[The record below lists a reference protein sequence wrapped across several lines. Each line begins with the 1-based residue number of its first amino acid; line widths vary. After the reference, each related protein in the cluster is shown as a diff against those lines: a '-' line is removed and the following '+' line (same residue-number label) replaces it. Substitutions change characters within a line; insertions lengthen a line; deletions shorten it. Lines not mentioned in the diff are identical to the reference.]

1 MVRNFKNIIW
11 LLMVLILPLSSYSQN
26 DITQFLDIPVDGY
39 KSEMLQKLKN
49 KGFTS
54 KKFNE
59 DILEWEF
66 NGTNVNLIIGTNN
79 NKVWRVAVR
88 DINPSNETQIKI
100 RFNNLIQQFVNNSRY
115 VTQADSTIAKYNIP
129 EDDDIS
135 YNISVK
141 NKQYEA
147 TFSQKSLK
155 FDTLINEKKLLNSK
169 EKLNDKELDRLFVII
184 KELTEESIN
193 SILHK
198 TVWFMI
204 QKDNDGYR
212 IVIFYENDY
221 NKAKGEGL

>member
-1 MVRNFKNIIW
+1 M
-11 LLMVLILPLSSYSQN
+11 LLILPLASYSQK

-54 KKFNE
+54 NKLSE
-59 DILEWEF
+59 DILEGEF
-66 NGTNVNLIIGTNN
+66 NGTNVNLLIGTNN
-79 NKVWRVAVR
+79 NKVWRIAVR
-88 DINPSNETQIKI
+88 DINPTNETQIKI

-115 VTQADSTIAKYNIP
+115 MTQADSITSKYTIP
-129 EDDDIS
+129 EDENIS

-141 NKQYEA
+141 NKQYQA

-155 FDTLINEKKLLNSK
+155 FDSLTNEKNLLQSK
-169 EKLNDKELDRLFVII
+169 EKLNEKELDRLLEII
-184 KELTEESIN
+184 KELAVESIN
-193 SILHK
+193 SLIHK

-204 QKDNDGYR
+204 QKDINEYR
-212 IVIFYENDY
+212 IIIFYENDY